1 MIFRISMMHGPD
13 GSPVGYWVE
22 GLAVN
27 KYTYDAAVEQN
38 AAATR
43 TTPQSDANLSDKV
56 KTRGMAGPD
65 SYHMPYERPECPA
78 CRTFIDMPLPAAS
91 GLIQIGLTHNEVVQ
105 VERCLSRI
113 CLNDVEA
120 SVLHKLRS
128 ILNA

>member
-27 KYTYDAAVEQN
+27 KYTYDAAVAQN

-43 TTPQSDANLSDKV
+43 TTPQSDANLSGKV
-56 KTRGMAGPD
+56 KTRGVAGPD
-65 SYHMPYERPECPA
+65 SYHMPYEQQ
-78 CRTFIDMPLPAAS
+78 S
-91 GLIQIGLTHNEVVQ
+91 VIQIGLTYNEVVQ